1 MRIRAVM
8 AVSLFAISTIL
19 SSCQT
24 PQESAASAEMTCQA
38 QGLRPGTQRY
48 GRCVGTT
55 YQANRAQ
62 AQQAENQAAAGV
74 AAGIIGGVLVGAAVS
89 DDHYHHGYYGRPYYR
104 RCYRCW

>member
-1 MRIRAVM
+1 MRIRATV
-8 AVSLFAISTIL
+8 AASLVAITTIL

-24 PQESAASAEMTCQA
+24 PQESAMSAEMTCQS

-48 GRCVGTT
+48 NRCVGAT
-55 YQANRAQ
+55 YQANRVQ
-62 AQQAENQAAAGV
+62 AQQAENQAAGLA

-89 DDHYHHGYYGRPYYR
+89 DHNHRGYYGRPYYR